1 MSKRS
6 GSGERAWVPVGCGE
20 QGDDAFACADG
31 RAAELGVLHRDP
43 GGDEV
48 GDAEVAQQLLDR
60 VAAGNREPQ
69 RCALL
74 RGGAQRSS
82 ALASTSRAD
91 LEAGR

>member
-6 GSGERAWVPVGCGE
+6 GSGERAWVPVGCGQ

-69 RCALL
+69 RRALL
-74 RGGAQRSS
+74 RVAHSGRPRSHRP
-82 ALASTSRAD
+82 AVAD